1 MPTVSIV
8 HFSGSGHTTKLAEAV
23 ANYALKLKK

>member
-1 MPTVSIV
+1 MPTVSII

-23 ANYALKLKK
+23 SKGAASVTA